1 MQIIH
6 APGKK
11 KDIYRVF
18 VLKLARG
25 EKQ

>member
-1 MQIIH
+1 MH
-6 APGKK
+6 PKKK

-25 EKQ
+25 EK